1 MPRRTVLSS
10 SEREGLFA
18 LPDNQKDLIQ
28 QYTFSESDLSII
40 RQHRGAANRMGFA
53 IQLCYMR
60 YPGIILSIN
69 EKPFPPLL
77 NFVADQLKMSANVW
91 DEYGKRD
98 QTRREYLT
106 ELQAIFGFQTFSM
119 ESYQSFVN
127 SLADLAWQTDK
138 GILLASALVQSFR
151 IQRIL
156 LPTINVIERICAE
169 AITNASRR
177 VYFSLTESLTKEHL
191 QRLNAL
197 LTLKEDSKFTILA

>member
-28 QYTFSESDLSII
+28 QYTLSESDLSII

-60 YPGIILSIN
+60 YPGIILGIN

-77 NFVADQLKMSANVW
+77 NIVADQLKMTTNVW
-91 DEYGKRD
+91 DEYGKRN
-98 QTRREYLT
+98 QTRREHLA
-106 ELQAIFGFQTFSM
+106 ELQTIFGFQTFSM

-127 SLADLAWQTDK
+127 SLADLAWQTDIRK
-138 GILLASALVQSFR
+138 KSNKDLLAFFEEGGAYPDYCRPF
-151 IQRIL
+151 
-156 LPTINVIERICAE
+156 
-169 AITNASRR
+169 
-177 VYFSLTESLTKEHL
+177 F
-191 QRLNAL
+191 
-197 LTLKEDSKFTILA
+197 DSNHIII